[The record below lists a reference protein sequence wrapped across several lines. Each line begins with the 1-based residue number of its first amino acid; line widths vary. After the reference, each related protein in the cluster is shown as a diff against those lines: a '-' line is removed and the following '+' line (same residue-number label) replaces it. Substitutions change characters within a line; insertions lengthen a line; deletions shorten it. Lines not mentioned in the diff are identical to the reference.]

1 MRSVKMHNDGMTK
14 LEKLTWLE
22 DLLKELTHEACE
34 SHYKEIRMGIRMVQ
48 SLRKALE
55 DDLK

>member
-1 MRSVKMHNDGMTK
+1 MHSDGMTK

-22 DLLKELTHEACE
+22 DLLKELTHDACE

-48 SLRKALE
+48 SLRKTLE